1 MIMLVLVM
9 ALPAMSQTADTKG
22 IGQNIEDSDLI
33 SSSDYYSGK
42 LMVRSSSEI
51 YFVSK
56 SQDTFPG
63 KKSYYDITLKNK
75 TNNTLYS
82 TRKVYDRR
90 SGKVINSLLKS
101 YEPEKGE
108 MDAIIRKVF
117 PKCTFDNDIE
127 HGNSFISFYMA
138 VDTDTEKVTEVVFRI
153 NCKNGDPLL
162 SIPPSKFRELESL
175 MKGHLTVKIPE
186 ESKYASYHTARY
198 RVHFSTFRLQ

>member
-9 ALPAMSQTADTKG
+9 ALPAMSQTAGTKG

-42 LMVRSSSEI
+42 LMVRSSSEV
-51 YFVSK
+51 YFVTK
-56 SQDTFPG
+56 KKDTFPR
-63 KKSYYDITLKNK
+63 KETHYYITLKNK
-75 TNNTLYS
+75 SNNTLY
-82 TRKVYDRR
+82 TKKVYDRR
-90 SGKVINSLLKS
+90 SGKVINSMLMS

-117 PKCTFDNDIE
+117 PKCTFDNDIDN
-127 HGNSFISFYMA
+127 GNSFISFYMA
-138 VDTDTEKVTEVVFRI
+138 VDTETEKVTEVVFRI

-186 ESKYASYHTARY
+186 ESKYASYHTADY
-198 RVHFSTFRLQ
+198 FVHFSTFRL